1 MPTRSHTLIRQDINR
16 LNAVI
21 RLHQE
26 LHPPLNLIAPVV
38 DKAARQVNKTWRHY
52 HGLITA
58 NMKVMDLKDSPL
70 LTLLGWI
77 HRWRPAIQILVPGAE
92 IRLRKLSSRKW
103 TIHDLIW
110 LAEDMRMLIESAGN
124 GLEVALDDF
133 GEGLAISKQVL
144 QVSVSFPDETEAF
157 ESYTKA
163 CLEAN
168 NILLRGTQIIRA
180 IFGRTSPEYK
190 SFVDYYSEENGIFET
205 GYSVLTD

>member
-21 RLHQE
+21 RLHQA
-26 LHPPLNLIAPVV
+26 LHPPLTLIASAV
-38 DKAARQVNKTWRHY
+38 DKAAVRVNKTWRHY
-52 HGLITA
+52 HTLIAA
-58 NMKVMDLKDSPL
+58 NMKIMDLQDSPL

-77 HRWRPAIQILVPGAE
+77 HRWRPVIQILIPGAE
-92 IRLRKLSSRKW
+92 IRLRKLSSRRW

-110 LAEDMRMLIESAGN
+110 LAEDMRMLIETSGD

-133 GEGLAISKQVL
+133 GEGLALSKRAL
-144 QVSVSFPDETEAF
+144 QVPVSFPNENEAF
-157 ESYTKA
+157 EAYTKA

-168 NILLRGTQIIRA
+168 KILLRGTQIIRA

-190 SFVDYYSEENGIFET
+190 PFIDHYSEENGLFET
-205 GYSVLTD
+205 NYSILNE

>member
-16 LNAVI
+16 LSAVI

-26 LHPPLNLIAPVV
+26 LHPPLTLIAPVV
-38 DKAARQVNKTWRHY
+38 DKAAREVNKTWRYY
-52 HGLITA
+52 HRLITT
-58 NMKVMDLKDSPL
+58 NMRVMDMQDSPL

-77 HRWRPAIQILVPGAE
+77 HRWRPALQILVPGAE

-110 LAEDMRMLIESAGN
+110 LAEDMRMLIESVGN

-133 GEGLAISKQVL
+133 GEGLALSEQAL

-157 ESYTKA
+157 ETHTKA

-168 NILLRGTQIIRA
+168 KILLRGTQIIKA

-190 SFVDYYSEENGIFET
+190 PFADYYTEENGVAET
-205 GYSVLTD
+205 GYSILTD